1 MQFMNGNNND
11 DTNDEMIPEH
21 IYQIFKD
28 SRITNTQK
36 YFFVAILALDDKQGH
51 PEKLE
56 LPIRSL
62 KTYGIKGHGHIKS
75 NLEAL
80 KIAGYLLDVGRL
92 QRADGYPVTCV
103 VVNRQYMC
111 MFSEEKESKEED
123 EPEEVA

>member
-1 MQFMNGNNND
+1 MQFMNGNHDDNN
-11 DTNDEMIPEH
+11 NEMIPEH

-28 SRITNTQK
+28 NRITNTQK
-36 YFFVAILALDDKQGH
+36 YFFVSILALDDQQGH

-62 KTYGIKGHGHIKS
+62 KRFGIKGHGHIKS

-80 KIAGYLLDVGRL
+80 KFAGYLLEVGRL

-103 VVNRQYMC
+103 VINRQYMC
-111 MFSEEKESKEED
+111 MFPREKQDKED
-123 EPEEVA
+123 EEPEGVA